1 LNSAR
6 IPADEVLINGRRYR
20 VPEKVILLDFWNK
33 LRKDAGQKDRSVYN
47 CSYAK
52 YLSAIFRDL
61 YSALSSPLTS
71 LSSLD
76 DVDER
81 VSEENRQSIKAD
93 DLKVAQA
100 SVSFSLNRFML
111 HLPQMLLGLRVSK
124 RNAMLSNSNGVKYR
138 QMVDDAVQTG
148 PEQSTSNL
156 GRATRA
162 TKKVKSSNFRRVSE
176 LIIRFSER
184 PCM

>member
-1 LNSAR
+1 MSMVNAAR

-33 LRKDAGQKDRSVYN
+33 LRKDVGQKDKCVYHFYHVK
-47 CSYAK
+47 SF
-52 YLSAIFRDL
+52 SIIFRDL
-61 YSALSSPLTS
+61 NSALSSPLTS

-76 DVDER
+76 DMDER
-81 VSEENRQSIKAD
+81 VPEENRQSLKAD

-100 SVSFSLNRFML
+100 SVSFPFNEYVLYL
-111 HLPQMLLGLRVSK
+111 LQMLLGLRVSK
-124 RNAMLSNSNGVKYR
+124 RSGMRFNLPNSNGMKYR
-138 QMVDDAVQTG
+138 QTADNAVQTV

-162 TKKVKSSNFRRVSE
+162 TKSGFKVKLSDFRR
-176 LIIRFSER
+176 IGD
-184 PCM
+184 